1 MKNTENRDGHYYT
14 PLLWK
19 QAAGTEMHSAI
30 VSGNDIAR
38 EASDSYC
45 PFFFFPF
52 LVTVPEAFAKLTRSS
67 FLLGSK
73 VANWAVVGRG
83 QC

>member
-14 PLLWK
+14 PLWK
-19 QAAGTEMHSAI
+19 QGAGTEMHSAI

-38 EASDSYC
+38 EASDSYW
-45 PFFFFPF
+45 PFFFPF
-52 LVTVPEAFAKLTRSS
+52 LVTVPEAFATLTPSS

>member
-1 MKNTENRDGHYYT
+1 MVITIRHYGNKELEPT
-14 PLLWK
+14 CIPQSFL
-19 QAAGTEMHSAI
+19 GTI
-30 VSGNDIAR
+30 
-38 EASDSYC
+38 
-45 PFFFFPF
+45 FFFPF
-52 LVTVPEAFAKLTRSS
+52 LVTVPEAFATLTRSS

>member
-1 MKNTENRDGHYYT
+1 MVITIRYYGNKELEPKCIPQSFLGTILQGRRLTVIGH
-14 PLLWK
+14 
-19 QAAGTEMHSAI
+19 
-30 VSGNDIAR
+30 
-38 EASDSYC
+38 
-45 PFFFFPF
+45 FFFPF

>member
-1 MKNTENRDGHYYT
+1 MVITIRHYGNKELEPTCIPQSFLGTILHGRRLTVIGH
-14 PLLWK
+14 
-19 QAAGTEMHSAI
+19 
-30 VSGNDIAR
+30 
-38 EASDSYC
+38 
-45 PFFFFPF
+45 FFP
-52 LVTVPEAFAKLTRSS
+52 LSSNSPEAIATLTPSS

>member
-1 MKNTENRDGHYYT
+1 MKNTENLDGHYYT
-14 PLLWK
+14 PLWR
-19 QAAGTEMHSAI
+19 QEGTGTEMHLAI
-30 VSGNDIAR
+30 VPRR
-38 EASDSYC
+38 EASLSYWS
-45 PFFFFPF
+45 FFPLF

-73 VANWAVVGRG
+73 VANWAVVGLG

>member
-1 MKNTENRDGHYYT
+1 MVITIRHYGNKELE
-14 PLLWK
+14 PKCIPQSFL
-19 QAAGTEMHSAI
+19 GTTILHGRRLTVI
-30 VSGNDIAR
+30 GQ
-38 EASDSYC
+38 
-45 PFFFFPF
+45 FFFPF
-52 LVTVPEAFAKLTRSS
+52 QVTVPEAFAKLTRSS